1 MKQKGFTLIELMIV
15 VAIIGIL
22 AAVAI
27 PAYSDYMTKAKLA
40 EVQGLFKG
48 LLTYVETKGCPANGE
63 PGITVMKDDGVVLT
77 GKTINSVTW
86 TNPPCHICFTL
97 APDFGAGADTSKIG
111 WIKVDATATEAA
123 KWSCKKD
130 DGACT
135 DLAKYL
141 PSGCK

>member
-27 PAYSDYMTKAKLA
+27 PAYSDYMTKAKLS
-40 EVQGLFKG
+40 EVQGLWKG
-48 LLTYVETKGCPANGE
+48 AETWLGTNECPKSGDI
-63 PGITVMKDDGVVLT
+63 ITMINAGVVLT
-77 GKTINSVTW
+77 GETINSVTV

-141 PSGCK
+141 PAACK